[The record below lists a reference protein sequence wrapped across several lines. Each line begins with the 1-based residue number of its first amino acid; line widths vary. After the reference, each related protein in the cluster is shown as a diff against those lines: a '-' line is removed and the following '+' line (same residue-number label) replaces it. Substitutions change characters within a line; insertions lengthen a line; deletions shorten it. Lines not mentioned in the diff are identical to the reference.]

1 MRPIKSIALLSLA
14 KRDQA
19 SKSSLDIVENDEQQE
34 RAARPLVRQRA
45 FGVLCGAC
53 NSVKENQ
60 SRVLIATQAGGEEG
74 GCAPLDRQL
83 TPVPL
88 PQRRESV
95 GDLGPQPMTPCR
107 GRPRH
112 DARRL
117 GADRPVRAQMF
128 QVSIVDRNVYVN

>member
-19 SKSSLDIVENDEQQE
+19 TKSSLDIVENDEQQE
-34 RAARPLVRQRA
+34 RAARPLVRRRA
-45 FGVLCGAC
+45 FGVLCAAY

-60 SRVLIATQAGGEEG
+60 ARVLIATQAVGEEG

-88 PQRRESV
+88 PQRGV
-95 GDLGPQPMTPCR
+95 V
-107 GRPRH
+107 
-112 DARRL
+112 A
-117 GADRPVRAQMF
+117 
-128 QVSIVDRNVYVN
+128 